1 LWTFKII
8 ERRKIKCYLEW
19 INFDQG
25 TALPSSQSKRKRDKR
40 KKKEKEKKERRK
52 MRIPIFSRA
61 FLRETANNVTFC
73 VFIYINIYK
82 YIYE

>member
-1 LWTFKII
+1 MK
-8 ERRKIKCYLEW
+8 ENKIK
-19 INFDQG
+19 G
-25 TALPSSQSKRKRDKR
+25 KRKR
-40 KKKEKEKKERRK
+40 KKKKRKRK